1 MNTFTISELRAA
13 ENSGFIIRS
22 VLRDGV
28 VCYPTDTLYG
38 LGGNFFSLAV
48 ADRIDR
54 LKGRED
60 SPYSV
65 AVSGMEMLAPLV
77 AEIPSLFFD
86 VFERFLPGKFT
97 FLFEAAST
105 LDPRLLKHR
114 SLIGIRVPDVPPIL
128 ELIRQT
134 QVPWISTS
142 VNRKGAVPLNDPD
155 RIVREFPGMDI
166 LIDGGTLPVS
176 SGSTIVDLTAKPPAV
191 VRRGDDY
198 EKIRPILE

>member
-1 MNTFTISELRAA
+1 MNTFSISELRAA
-13 ENSGFIIRS
+13 ENREFIIRS
-22 VLRDGV
+22 LFRDGI

-48 ADRIDR
+48 AERIDR

-65 AVSGMEMLAPLV
+65 AVSGMDMLAPLV
-77 AEIPSLFFD
+77 AEIPSLFSD
-86 VFERFLPGKFT
+86 VFGKFLPGKFT
-97 FLFEAAST
+97 FLFKAAST
-105 LDPRLLKHR
+105 VDPRLLKYR
-114 SLIGIRVPDVPPIL
+114 SLIGIRIPDVPPIL

-142 VNRKGAVPLNDPD
+142 VNRKGAAPLNDPD
-155 RIVREFPGMDI
+155 RIVREFPGLEI
-166 LIDGGTLPVS
+166 LINGGTLPAS
-176 SGSTIVDLTAKPPAV
+176 SGSTIVDLTAQPPVV

-198 EKIRPILE
+198 EKIRKILE

>member
-1 MNTFTISELRAA
+1 MNTFSISELRPAKNR
-13 ENSGFIIRS
+13 EFIIRS
-22 VLRDGV
+22 VLRDGI

-48 ADRIDR
+48 AEQIDR

-65 AVSGMEMLAPLV
+65 AVSGMDMLAPLV
-77 AEIPSLFFD
+77 VEIPSLFFE
-86 VFERFLPGKFT
+86 VFEKFLPGKFT
-97 FLFEAAST
+97 FLFKAALT
-105 LDPRLLKHR
+105 VDPRLLRHR

-128 ELIRQT
+128 ELIRRT
-134 QVPWISTS
+134 GVPWISTS
-142 VNRKGAVPLNDPD
+142 VNRKGAPPLNDPD
-155 RIVREFPGMDI
+155 RIVREFPGLDI

-198 EKIRPILE
+198 DKIRPILE

>member
-54 LKGRED
+54 LKGREN

-114 SLIGIRVPDVPPIL
+114 SLIGIRVPDVPSIL

-166 LIDGGTLPVS
+166 LIDGGTLPIS